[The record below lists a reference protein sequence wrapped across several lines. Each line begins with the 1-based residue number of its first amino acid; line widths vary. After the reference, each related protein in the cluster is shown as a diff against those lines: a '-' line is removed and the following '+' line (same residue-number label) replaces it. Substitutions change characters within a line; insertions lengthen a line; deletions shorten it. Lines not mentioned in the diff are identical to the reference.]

1 MPLRYFPDWFVKLC
15 AFTPFPYMINTVVEV
30 YLGVVQGPAV
40 IQALL
45 AQIFWLAGLI
55 LAGEFVLR
63 IGIRK
68 LVILGG

>member
-1 MPLRYFPDWFVKLC
+1 
-15 AFTPFPYMINTVVEV
+15 MINTVVEV
-30 YLGVVQGPAV
+30 YLGVVQGTAL

-45 AQIFWLAGLI
+45 MQIFWITGLI
-55 LAGEFVLR
+55 LAGELVLR